1 MIEHL
6 KSVGARAQW
15 LSRDLG
21 QQWRRDPQ
29 TKVPYALQSKQ
40 EWKWICRTIH
50 QAPAQAIQTHQ
61 KKENLQLP

>member
-29 TKVPYALQSKQ
+29 TKAPYALQSKQ
-40 EWKWICRTIH
+40 EWKWICQTIH
-50 QAPAQAIQTHQ
+50 QAAQAIQTHQ